1 MNKWILGV
9 VVALLAVAML
19 RRRGES
25 VPPLDL
31 GGVPPT
37 EADIDRL
44 IASGRKI
51 EAIKVYRHLHGG
63 DLKDAKD
70 AVEARAKKLPG
81 ASG

>member
-19 RRRGES
+19 RRRGEG
-25 VPPLDL
+25 VPPLDME
-31 GGVPPT
+31 GVPPT

-44 IASGRKI
+44 IANGRKI
-51 EAIKVYRHLHGG
+51 EAIKVYRRLHGG

-70 AVEARAKKLPG
+70 AVEARAKQLPG
-81 ASG
+81 AG

>member
-1 MNKWILGV
+1 MNKWILAV

-19 RRRGES
+19 RRRGEG
-25 VPPLDL
+25 VPPLDMD
-31 GGVPPT
+31 GMAPT

-51 EAIKVYRHLHGG
+51 EAIKAYRRLHGS

-70 AVEARAKKLPG
+70 AVEARAKQLPPSPG
-81 ASG
+81 